1 MAGHRVNC
9 IHSSDNTSTGKCAK
23 QTLWWGYYH
32 CKCDYHP
39 IYKPCKL
46 REEYARPQSPV
57 GKEEVDRVKLAYI
70 FELQGA
76 YATRMSKL
84 IRMEDEMLVDS
95 LKEVDET
102 LTAWERLKDKTQK
115 CRELIDLRLELSLLS
130 EELDRKYKEVK

>member
-1 MAGHRVNC
+1 MAGYTINC

-23 QTLWWGYYH
+23 KKLWWGYYQ

-39 IYKPCKL
+39 IYKPCKMK
-46 REEYARPQSPV
+46 EEYPSPQSPV
-57 GKEEVDRVKLAYI
+57 GKEAVDRVKLAYI

-84 IRMEDEMLVDS
+84 IRMEDEMIAES

-102 LTAWERLKDKTQK
+102 LTSWERLRVEIQKTK
-115 CRELIDLRLELSLLS
+115 ELIDLRLELSLLS